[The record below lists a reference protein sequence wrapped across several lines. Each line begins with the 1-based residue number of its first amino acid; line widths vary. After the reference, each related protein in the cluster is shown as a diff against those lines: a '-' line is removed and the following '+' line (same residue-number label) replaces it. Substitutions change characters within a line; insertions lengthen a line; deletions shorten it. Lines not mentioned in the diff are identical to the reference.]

1 MPQIFIAYSR
11 KDLPFVEQL
20 AKDLKNSGF
29 DVWFDVS
36 GLGGGSRWGAEIEN
50 SIKNSQFVIVVLSPE
65 SIESE
70 WVERETLLAGKL
82 KRKIIP
88 LVYRT
93 SEIPLIYLNLQHI
106 DVQGENYQQNFP
118 EILRALS
125 VDPSTV
131 TLPSKK
137 AKKALSL
144 RTEYWVAII
153 GAAATLVA
161 AVIPMIW
168 SAVSASDQNGNLAG
182 ETITPPGL
190 VQVVPSTQDM
200 TSSVITVTDT
210 ATPEPSATV
219 AVRQTLTPTT
229 FPSELDIR
237 GAQMVLIPSGI
248 FSMGSDNGDENESP
262 IHKVGMS
269 DYYIDKFE
277 VTNVL
282 YRACMEAGGCKP
294 PKSIDS
300 TTHGA
305 YYANPDFDNFPVINV
320 DWNMAAAYCKWRGE
334 GTRLPTEAE
343 WEKAARGD
351 TLSTYPWGE
360 EIECLYAN
368 YWSVGGR
375 CNADTVEVGSYE
387 AGKSPYGVY
396 DMAGNVWEW
405 VADWYQKTYYR
416 TLGEGVFDPTG
427 PSIGDGRV
435 LRGGSW
441 LTDGSTLRSANRS
454 TNTATRYN
462 VDVGFRCARD
472 VNP

>member
-11 KDLPFVEQL
+11 KDLPFAEQL

-88 LVYRT
+88 LLYRT

-168 SAVSASDQNGNLAG
+168 SVASASDRNRNLAG

-320 DWNMAAAYCKWRGE
+320 DWNMAAA
-334 GTRLPTEAE
+334 
-343 WEKAARGD
+343 
-351 TLSTYPWGE
+351 
-360 EIECLYAN
+360 
-368 YWSVGGR
+368 
-375 CNADTVEVGSYE
+375 
-387 AGKSPYGVY
+387 
-396 DMAGNVWEW
+396 
-405 VADWYQKTYYR
+405 
-416 TLGEGVFDPTG
+416 
-427 PSIGDGRV
+427 
-435 LRGGSW
+435 
-441 LTDGSTLRSANRS
+441 
-454 TNTATRYN
+454 
-462 VDVGFRCARD
+462 
-472 VNP
+472 